1 MLFVLAFSPALCCR
15 ASWLGWGW
23 PGCVTQHCS
32 QPRREVPGEHRDV
45 QYCCSCCKSN
55 LQYQRANT
63 CFALHCPRSPPAPA
77 AGWAAAPPSTEGA
90 AAGPAPH
97 LAPRQVPGSCPLF
110 SLLNLR
116 SVAGGWQRCPG
127 AAALHPPFCICSLP
141 SVTWVSLEAAPGCFQ
156 GKDVSPS
163 PAGPA
168 LGKDLEG
175 PPPAQEVSLEGLQ
188 LSVCPGAPPGTE
200 AQLWEAPWVAATP
213 ETGGCPPR
221 CAESRDSPWTP
232 CSPTSL
238 TV

>member
-32 QPRREVPGEHRDV
+32 QPHREVPGEHRDV

-63 CFALHCPRSPPAPA
+63 CFALHCPRSPPAP
-77 AGWAAAPPSTEGA
+77 
-90 AAGPAPH
+90 
-97 LAPRQVPGSCPLF
+97 
-110 SLLNLR
+110 
-116 SVAGGWQRCPG
+116 
-127 AAALHPPFCICSLP
+127 AALHPPFCICSLP